1 MLLVRAAVSARALE
15 RLGQQRVRQ
24 CLAGDPLAVERVGL
38 AALAGAIRTRRAIR
52 AHISHVMAAAGQE
65 HRRMPA
71 PARRPLDPPA
81 GDLPKLPRPR
91 LQLTVPLTRDAKVSR
106 GENPAARIGD
116 RRTQRALVRI
126 DPDHVARMIGRHQ
139 QVRRSRT
146 ALLDTPHPTSPPAV
160 WCWRTGR
167 QHPGGRPHGRTLLS
181 GQADPRRQEPR
192 PTLRPQDTLAG
203 VNRIRSQ
210 TSVRLRPYANRRPR
224 RATRFNTWIAFA
236 FHPQFRGRAH
246 RRRLDR
252 GDRWAGASAWP
263 RKASSVPRRWRERS
277 ATQGSPRATMGP
289 EPTPCR
295 APGRVAPGV
304 VQRQPDADRSAL
316 ATATPL
322 RSEQPHGGPA
332 VALMP
337 AGESSSGADCSRSP
351 SGRAGRR
358 FLRCRGAPRP
368 NSQRRWA
375 HDVKIPRPH
384 SAASAVSDVP
394 CPLRRPIGL
403 RPRDLRQR

>member
-224 RATRFNTWIAFA
+224 RATRFNTGIAFA
-236 FHPQFRGRAH
+236 FHPQFRGRAV

-252 GDRWAGASAWP
+252 GDRWAGRALRHERHRRCRGDGASAQRP
-263 RKASSVPRRWRERS
+263 RDRRARNC
-277 ATQGSPRATMGP
+277 GP

-295 APGRVAPGV
+295 APGRCGPLVSYSANLTPTGL
-304 VQRQPDADRSAL
+304 RWPQPPLCGASSRTAGPPWHLCLRARVRAARIARGRRAGARGDVSFAVEVHRGLTRSAGG
-316 ATATPL
+316 
-322 RSEQPHGGPA
+322 RS
-332 VALMP
+332 
-337 AGESSSGADCSRSP
+337 
-351 SGRAGRR
+351 
-358 FLRCRGAPRP
+358 
-368 NSQRRWA
+368 
-375 HDVKIPRPH
+375 I
-384 SAASAVSDVP
+384 
-394 CPLRRPIGL
+394 
-403 RPRDLRQR
+403 